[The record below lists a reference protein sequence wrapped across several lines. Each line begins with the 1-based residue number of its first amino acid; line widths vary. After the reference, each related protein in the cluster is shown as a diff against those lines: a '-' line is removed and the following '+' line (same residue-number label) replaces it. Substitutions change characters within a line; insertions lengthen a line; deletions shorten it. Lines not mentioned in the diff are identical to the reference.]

1 LIYERGAITAP
12 MGRSSMSLSIHARW
26 LGLCLCVAALAQAQ
40 TTTAAQVDVPAG
52 DLVTALDSLA
62 QQTGAQF
69 VYRADQLRGLK
80 TAGVRGDLTAD
91 AALAAL
97 LKGSGFAARK
107 DTSGAMVI
115 VKDNPA
121 GKVPEKAPT
130 PAAPPSPTPETE
142 PAPVEMETFV
152 VTGSRIPRVQI
163 EGAAPITV
171 ITAAEIK
178 SSGLTTVPDV
188 MRAITQNSG
197 ETQSQQSL
205 SGADFSPGAQQVDL
219 RGLGPNHTLVLV
231 NGRRIADFPMPFKG
245 RSNFADISNIPLG
258 MVDRIEVLTGSASA
272 IYGSDAVS
280 GVVNFILKKQAD
292 GTTLNFRYGDT
303 TRGGGESYNLSLASG
318 FARGDFNA
326 VFGAELQNQTPLWA
340 FERDIQ
346 DSTLDGPT
354 SRSRLARR
362 DFLRTN
368 YYDEYLDPGQSTCA
382 ALSHLSDNSTMYS
395 VRPGWGVD
403 GDDGFYCGSTE
414 SIGYGT
420 IITER
425 KGINAY
431 GSLTYDL
438 GNDKRWFA
446 DLQLGYHQLGL
457 YRDVT
462 HWSYQAPD
470 GNEEGY
476 FFNQATDQ
484 IEYWQRQFS
493 PEEMGG
499 LDSGK
504 IKNDQKTFSI
514 ATGITGNFAERWDYE
529 AAFSHAQYT
538 AKISWPQIIAANAN
552 NLFLG
557 PQLGVDEDGYA
568 IFNADPDRLYTPL
581 TRAEYDAIAKRTV
594 YHPESNTDTLSFT
607 LTNGELFSLPAGPVG
622 FASVVEV
629 GTQSYDL
636 NPDPLAT
643 QYYYYS
649 WKDSDGHG
657 SRNRWALASELRAPL
672 HETVNVTAAARYDQ
686 YHYAGN
692 DIGKLTY
699 SAGLEWRPVET
710 LLLRSSYGTAFR
722 APDLH
727 YVFAGVGNDETSGT
741 SYFDCYTEHPNDA
754 SIDCTEDF
762 DEDLIRT
769 RQGNRDLDPE
779 TSTSWTAGLVFSPT
793 ADFDITLD
801 YFDIQMRDQVLDMR
815 VEAILR
821 TESRCR
827 LGPLDPRNTPSD
839 TPVATST
846 DCLNA
851 IARVVR
857 NNGRLVGILVGPE
870 NVAREDTSGVD
881 ANARYRIN
889 TDFGDFRLGL
899 SHTWVREHNYQ
910 QFDDSPVED
919 QFAVNSG
926 FDIPRTKT
934 SATLSWSHAGW
945 SAGLHGQRL
954 GRLPNSD
961 SYDEVYEEE
970 DGSSPWIGATYRYN
984 ATLGYEFNEQMQVSL
999 AVTNLFDKQPPD
1011 DPSYTAYPYYDVS
1024 WFDSLGRSYYL
1035 DFTYNFG
1042 GSSL

>member
-1 LIYERGAITAP
+1 
-12 MGRSSMSLSIHARW
+12 MSRSIRPRW
-26 LGLCLCVAALAQAQ
+26 LGLCLCVATALAQAQ
-40 TTTAAQVDVPAG
+40 TTAAQPDASSSPINVPAG

-80 TAGVRGDLTAD
+80 TAGVHGDLPAD

-97 LKGSGFAARK
+97 LTDSGYVARK
-107 DTSGAMVI
+107 DASGAMVI
-115 VKDNPA
+115 VKDNAPA
-121 GKVPEKAPT
+121 KKPEKDPAPKATPT
-130 PAAPPSPTPETE
+130 PAPEPESAPI
-142 PAPVEMETFV
+142 EMETFV

-163 EGAAPITV
+163 EGPAPITV

-178 SSGLTTVPDV
+178 SSGLTSVPDV

-272 IYGSDAVS
+272 IYGSDAIS

-303 TRGGGESYNLSLASG
+303 TRGGGESYDLNLASG
-318 FARGDFNA
+318 FASGDFNA
-326 VFGAELQNQTPLWA
+326 VFGAELQDQTPLWA

-362 DFLRTN
+362 AFLRTN
-368 YYDEYLDPGQSTCA
+368 YYDEYLDPGQAACD
-382 ALSHLSDNSTMYS
+382 ALSHLNGGSTGYIT
-395 VRPGWGVD
+395 RPGFGVD
-403 GDDGFYCGSTE
+403 GEDGHYCGSTE

-431 GSLTYDL
+431 GSFNYDL
-438 GNDKRWFA
+438 GDGRQWFA
-446 DLQLGYHQLGL
+446 DVQLGYHRLGL

-462 HWSYQAPD
+462 QWSYQAPD

-476 FFNQATDQ
+476 FFNQATGQ
-484 IEYWQRQFS
+484 VEYWQRQFS

-499 LDSGK
+499 LDRGK
-504 IKNDQKTFSI
+504 IKNEQKTFSV
-514 ATGITGNFAERWDYE
+514 ATGITGNIAERWDYE
-529 AAFSHAQYT
+529 ATFSHAQYT
-538 AKISWPQIIAANAN
+538 ARIGWPQIIAANAN
-552 NLFLG
+552 ALFLG
-557 PQLGVDEDGYA
+557 PQLGVDEDGFP

-581 TRAEYDAIAKRTV
+581 TQAEYDAIAQRSV
-594 YHPESNTDTLSFT
+594 YHPESSTDTLSFT

-629 GTQSYDL
+629 GEQSYDL
-636 NPDPLAT
+636 NPDTLAT
-643 QYYYYS
+643 EYYYYS

-672 HETVNVTAAARYDQ
+672 HETVNLTTAARYDQ
-686 YHYAGN
+686 YRYDGN
-692 DIGKLTY
+692 NIAKLTY

-710 LLLRSSYGTAFR
+710 LLVRSSYGTAFR

-727 YVFAGVGNDETSGT
+727 YVFAGVGNDETSGYDFF
-741 SYFDCYTEHPNDA
+741 SCLSDDPGASDCSDY
-754 SIDCTEDF
+754 
-762 DEDLIRT
+762 DEGLIRT
-769 RQGNRDLDPE
+769 RQGNRDLEPE

-801 YFDIQMRDQVLDMR
+801 YFDIRMKDQVLDLR
-815 VEAILR
+815 VDDILR
-821 TESRCR
+821 DEARCR
-827 LGPLDPRNTPSD
+827 LGGLTSPTCLD
-839 TPVATST
+839 
-846 DCLNA
+846 A
-851 IARVVR
+851 IARVR
-857 NNGRLVGILVGPE
+857 RINGRLVGVSVNPI
-870 NVAREDTSGVD
+870 NVARENTSGVD
-881 ANARYRIN
+881 LNTHYRIE
-889 TDFGDFRLGL
+889 TGVGEFRFGL
-899 SHTWVREHNYQ
+899 SHTWVREHDFQ
-910 QFDDSPVED
+910 QMPLDPVED
-919 QFAVNSG
+919 EFAVNSG

-934 SATLSWSHAGW
+934 SATVAWSRAGW
-945 SAGLHGQRL
+945 SAALHGQRL
-954 GRLPNSD
+954 GKLPNSD
-961 SYDEVYEEE
+961 SYDQVYEPE
-970 DGSSPWIGATYRYN
+970 DGSSPWIGATFRYN
-984 ATLGYEFNEQMQVSL
+984 ATLGYEFNDQMKMSL
-999 AVTNLFDKQPPD
+999 AVTNLFNKLPPD
-1011 DPSYTAYPYYDVS
+1011 DPTYTAYPYYDVS

-1042 GSSL
+1042 GASL